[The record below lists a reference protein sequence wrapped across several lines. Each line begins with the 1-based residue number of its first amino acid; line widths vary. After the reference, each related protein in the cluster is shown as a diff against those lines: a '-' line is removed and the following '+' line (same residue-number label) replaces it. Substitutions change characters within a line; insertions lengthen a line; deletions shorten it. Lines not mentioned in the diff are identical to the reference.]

1 MSANLLPQTYLERHV
16 QQQQE
21 VQEWHGIQIRA
32 RHDQELLPYPDDDDD
47 GSFGGDGEDDTTMLP
62 HPHHPMFLLRRLHAV
77 ENQVDAIP
85 MYSH

>member
-21 VQEWHGIQIRA
+21 VQGWHEIQIRG

-47 GSFGGDGEDDTTMLP
+47 SFGEDGEDDTTMLP
-62 HPHHPMFLLRRLHAV
+62 LHHPMFLLRRLHVV

-85 MYSH
+85 TY